1 MRFADR
7 PRIVPLQNRVTY
19 KNRVSLASGQAPYN
33 KTAQAVTSLCHTL
46 HVSIPR
52 LHYEMKHA
60 AGIVAFVAR
69 FVVLGLA
76 IAFVISLFWPGVGD
90 RLRMRFGLGHEPVAA
105 SSAGRTSSMEL
116 ASAPPAA
123 PASYADAV
131 ARAAPSVVNIYA
143 NKIVTE
149 QAVRMFTDPLM
160 QQLFGGTPI
169 GTVRR
174 REQNL
179 GSGVIVSANGYV
191 LTNYHVIAN
200 ADDIQVL
207 LYDGRV
213 AKATLVGADEE
224 TDLAVLKID
233 AGNLPVIQMADP
245 KKLRVG
251 DVVLAIGNP
260 LNLNQTVTMG
270 IISAIGRQLSNSS
283 PEDFIQTDAAINLGN
298 SGGALVN
305 TNGDLVGINT
315 LLIGK
320 AANAEGIGFAIPVD
334 TATNVLRQLIAT
346 GHVVRGWLGA
356 NYGFVPVA
364 ADSGL
369 PAAAARGAQVT
380 DVYPDTPAA
389 AAGIQVHDILLR
401 LGDHYIRD
409 PADLSRQ
416 EAALKPGSKVEVSG
430 LRNGV
435 PFHVWAHV
443 IQRPPRMPV
452 ANATT
457 NNSSNIEG

>member
-1 MRFADR
+1 
-7 PRIVPLQNRVTY
+7 
-19 KNRVSLASGQAPYN
+19 
-33 KTAQAVTSLCHTL
+33 
-46 HVSIPR
+46 
-52 LHYEMKHA
+52 MKHA

-76 IAFVISLFWPGVGD
+76 IAFVISLIWPGVGD
-90 RLRMRFGLGHEPVAA
+90 RLRARFGLQHESIP
-105 SSAGRTSSMEL
+105 T
-116 ASAPPAA
+116 ASAPATQTSVA

-131 ARAAPSVVNIYA
+131 AKAAPSVVNIYA

-169 GTVRR
+169 GTVKR

-179 GSGVIVSANGYV
+179 GSGVIVSADGYV
-191 LTNYHVIAN
+191 LTNNHVIAH

-213 AKATLVGADEE
+213 AKAKLVGADEE
-224 TDLAVLKID
+224 TDLAVLKILD

-305 TNGDLVGINT
+305 SNGDLVGINT

-346 GHVVRGWLGA
+346 GHVIRGWLGA

-380 DVYPDTPAA
+380 DVTPGTPAA
-389 AAGIQVHDILLR
+389 TAGLQPRDVLLR
-401 LGDHYIRD
+401 LGDDDIRD
-409 PADLSRQ
+409 PADLSRR

-435 PFHVWAHV
+435 PFHVLVHV
-443 IQRPPRMPV
+443 VQRPPQMPTASSA
-452 ANATT
+452 AN
-457 NNSSNIEG
+457 SGSNIEG

>member
-1 MRFADR
+1 
-7 PRIVPLQNRVTY
+7 
-19 KNRVSLASGQAPYN
+19 
-33 KTAQAVTSLCHTL
+33 
-46 HVSIPR
+46 
-52 LHYEMKHA
+52 MKHA
-60 AGIVAFVAR
+60 AGIVAFIAR

-76 IAFVISLFWPGVGD
+76 LAFVISLIVPGVGD
-90 RLRMRFGLGHEPVAA
+90 RLRARFGFQHAPAAVANNAVPSA
-105 SSAGRTSSMEL
+105 SSNVS
-116 ASAPPAA
+116 A

-131 ARAAPSVVNIYA
+131 AKAAPSVVNIYA
-143 NKIVTE
+143 NKVVTE

-160 QQLFGGTPI
+160 QQLFGGIPA
-169 GTVRR
+169 GPPVPR

-179 GSGVIVSANGYV
+179 GSGVIVSPEGYV
-191 LTNYHVIAN
+191 LTNNHVIAN
-200 ADDIQVL
+200 ADDIEVL

-213 AKATLVGADEE
+213 AKAKLVGADEE
-224 TDLAVLKID
+224 TDLAVLKIID
-233 AGNLPVIQMADP
+233 ASNLPVIQMADP

-260 LNLNQTVTMG
+260 LGLNQTVTMG

-305 TNGDLVGINT
+305 SNGDLVGINT

-346 GHVVRGWLGA
+346 GHVIRGWLGA
-356 NYGFVPVA
+356 DYGIVPVT

-369 PAAAARGAQVT
+369 PAAAVRGAQVT
-380 DVYPDTPAA
+380 EIYPNGPAA
-389 AAGIQVHDILLR
+389 IGGLQLHDIVLQ
-401 LGDHYIRD
+401 LGDDDIRD
-409 PADLSRQ
+409 PADLSRR

-430 LRNGV
+430 LRNGT
-435 PFHVWAHV
+435 PFHVMLTVA
-443 IQRPPRMPV
+443 QRPPKAPT
-452 ANATT
+452 AA
-457 NNSSNIEG
+457 SADGSES

>member
-1 MRFADR
+1 
-7 PRIVPLQNRVTY
+7 
-19 KNRVSLASGQAPYN
+19 
-33 KTAQAVTSLCHTL
+33 
-46 HVSIPR
+46 
-52 LHYEMKHA
+52 
-60 AGIVAFVAR
+60 
-69 FVVLGLA
+69 
-76 IAFVISLFWPGVGD
+76 
-90 RLRMRFGLGHEPVAA
+90 
-105 SSAGRTSSMEL
+105 
-116 ASAPPAA
+116 
-123 PASYADAV
+123 
-131 ARAAPSVVNIYA
+131 
-143 NKIVTE
+143 
-149 QAVRMFTDPLM
+149 
-160 QQLFGGTPI
+160 
-169 GTVRR
+169 
-174 REQNL
+174 
-179 GSGVIVSANGYV
+179 VIVSADGYV
-191 LTNYHVIAN
+191 LTNNHVIAN

-213 AKATLVGADEE
+213 AKAKLIGADEE
-224 TDLAVLKID
+224 TDLAVLKIID
-233 AGNLPVIQMADP
+233 AVNLPVIQMADP

-305 TNGDLVGINT
+305 SNGDLVGINT

-346 GHVVRGWLGA
+346 GHVIRGWLGA

-369 PAAAARGAQVT
+369 PAAAARGAQIT
-380 DVYPDTPAA
+380 DVTPGTPAA
-389 AAGIQVHDILLR
+389 LAGLQPRDILLR
-401 LGDHYIRD
+401 LGDNDIRD
-409 PADLSRQ
+409 PADLSRR

-435 PFHVWAHV
+435 PFHVEVSV
-443 IQRPPRMPV
+443 IQRPPQLPT
-452 ANATT
+452 ANSAANTG
-457 NNSSNIEG
+457 SNIEG

>member
-1 MRFADR
+1 
-7 PRIVPLQNRVTY
+7 
-19 KNRVSLASGQAPYN
+19 
-33 KTAQAVTSLCHTL
+33 
-46 HVSIPR
+46 
-52 LHYEMKHA
+52 MKHA
-60 AGIVAFVAR
+60 AGVVAFIAR

-76 IAFVISLFWPGVGD
+76 IAFVISLIWPGVGD
-90 RLRMRFGLGHEPVAA
+90 RLRTRFGLQHDSIPVA
-105 SSAGRTSSMEL
+105 SVPTTQPSV
-116 ASAPPAA
+116 A

-149 QAVRMFTDPLM
+149 KAVRMFTDPLM

-169 GTVRR
+169 GTVKR

-179 GSGVIVSANGYV
+179 GSGVIVSADGYV
-191 LTNYHVIAN
+191 LTNNHVIAN

-213 AKATLVGADEE
+213 AKAKLVGADEE
-224 TDLAVLKID
+224 TDLAVLKILD

-270 IISAIGRQLSNSS
+270 IISAIGRQLNNSS

-305 TNGDLVGINT
+305 SNGDLVGINT

-346 GHVVRGWLGA
+346 RHVIRGWLGA

-369 PAAAARGAQVT
+369 PAAAVRGAQVT
-380 DVYPDTPAA
+380 DINPGTPAA
-389 AAGIQVHDILLR
+389 TAGLQPRDILLR
-401 LGDHYIRD
+401 LGDDDIRD
-409 PADLSRQ
+409 PADLSRR

-435 PFHVWAHV
+435 PFHVLVHV
-443 IQRPPRMPV
+443 IQRPPQMPTASSA
-452 ANATT
+452 AN
-457 NNSSNIEG
+457 SGSNIEG

>member
-1 MRFADR
+1 
-7 PRIVPLQNRVTY
+7 
-19 KNRVSLASGQAPYN
+19 
-33 KTAQAVTSLCHTL
+33 
-46 HVSIPR
+46 
-52 LHYEMKHA
+52 MKHA

-69 FVVLGLA
+69 FVILGLA

-90 RLRMRFGLGHEPVAA
+90 RLRARFGLQHDTTPAVV
-105 SSAGRTSSMEL
+105 T
-116 ASAPPAA
+116 SAPPSAA

-131 ARAAPSVVNIYA
+131 AKAAPSVVNIYA

-169 GTVRR
+169 GTVKR

-179 GSGVIVSANGYV
+179 GSGVIVSADGYV
-191 LTNYHVIAN
+191 LTNNHVIAN

-213 AKATLVGADEE
+213 AKAKLIGADEE
-224 TDLAVLKID
+224 TDLAVLKIID
-233 AGNLPVIQMADP
+233 AVNLPVIQMADP

-305 TNGDLVGINT
+305 SNGDLVGINT

-346 GHVVRGWLGA
+346 GHVIRGWLGA

-369 PAAAARGAQVT
+369 PAAAARGAQIT
-380 DVYPDTPAA
+380 DVTPGTPAA
-389 AAGIQVHDILLR
+389 LAGLQPRDILLR
-401 LGDHYIRD
+401 LGDNDIRD
-409 PADLSRQ
+409 PADLSRR

-435 PFHVWAHV
+435 PFHVEVSV
-443 IQRPPRMPV
+443 IQRPPQLPT
-452 ANATT
+452 ANSAANTG
-457 NNSSNIEG
+457 SNIEG